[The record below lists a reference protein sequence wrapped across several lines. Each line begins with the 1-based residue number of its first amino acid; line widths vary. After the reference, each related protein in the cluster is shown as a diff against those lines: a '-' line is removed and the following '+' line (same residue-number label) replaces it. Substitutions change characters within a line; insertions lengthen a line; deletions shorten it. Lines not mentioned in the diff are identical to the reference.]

1 MFRRSR
7 LTGESF
13 EKLAS
18 FHEALLSELEL
29 KPMLR
34 NLLTAAT
41 HSLGAQRAAIFLYHA
56 EEGELR
62 GEVGTG
68 LGTNHTVSAISLALG
83 HDGPI
88 QRAFFA
94 PPEGLELS
102 DEILLPV
109 YAGAAPAGGEPFCW
123 SDPEAR
129 CNLRPRIQPS
139 ERAARC
145 PSCAHFG
152 GVGVLSLE
160 GMALD
165 EATRQLL
172 PVLAR
177 MVALALRN
185 ARLHETALEQKTRLA
200 RHTRVL
206 EMVNEISHELVRNL
220 ELKQV
225 LEALARGLYHE
236 LGYYRVTV
244 ALNRGGV
251 LEGLL
256 TFKEGQLFWTEG
268 VSHLRFSIQ
277 DSGDPFAQAARER
290 RPLVARGELPPQARA
305 RQMAF
310 VPITAYLP
318 ILAEEEVLG
327 VVALDHG
334 ESGREVGEEELRYV
348 QLLSY
353 VAGAAIKNAYAF
365 EERERANRA
374 LALERQK
381 LTQALELMGDAVIV
395 LEDYEGFANR
405 MAREVLGLGEGVC
418 LDDLPVEL
426 YPALEGQPV
435 EYVCAGRI
443 FSALGTREGRLW
455 VLVLHEI
462 TERKRAEEALRES
475 EARNRA
481 ILQALP
487 DLLFVMDAEGTLLAY
502 QGRRDQLLASPEG
515 FLGRRLAE
523 VLPPEIAARIQAAIT
538 EVLAKGE
545 MKSVEYSLELRGEWL
560 DYEAR
565 LARSGANEVLAVV
578 RDVTQQKQLER
589 MKQDFISAVSHELR
603 TPLVGIM
610 GFTELLLEDAR
621 LDPESLEFVQL
632 IRESGLRLKNMVDN
646 LLDTNRLESGRFEIS
661 RRRVDLSPTLRN
673 VAAAFRG
680 VAQLSEIAFELE
692 LKALPAVLADPD
704 RIGQVVGNLLS
715 NAFKF
720 TPRNGRVALRAKVEG
735 DWLRIEVED
744 SGPGIPPEQMDRLFQ
759 RYGRTHS
766 AVERGVGGTGLGLYI
781 SKAIVDAH
789 AGRIG
794 VISEWGR
801 GACFY
806 LELPLEGAGSG

>member
-7 LTGESF
+7 PRGEIF

-41 HSLGAQRAAIFLYHA
+41 HNLGAERAAIFLYHA

-68 LGTNHTVSAISLALG
+68 RGTNHTVSAISLALG
-83 HDGPI
+83 HNGPI
-88 QRAFFA
+88 QQAFFA

-109 YAGAAPAGGEPFCW
+109 YASAAPAGGEPFCW
-123 SDPEAR
+123 SHPEAR
-129 CNLRPRIQPS
+129 CNLRPRILPS

-185 ARLHETALEQKTRLA
+185 AQLHETALEQKTRLA

-225 LEALARGLYHE
+225 LEALARGLYRD
-236 LGYYRVTV
+236 LGYYRVSV
-244 ALNRGGV
+244 ALNRDGV

-256 TFKEGQLFWTEG
+256 TLKEGQLFWTEG
-268 VSHLRFSIQ
+268 LSHLRFSIH
-277 DSGDPFAQAARER
+277 DSNDPFARAARER
-290 RPLVARGELPPQARA
+290 RPLVAQGELPPQAKA

-348 QLLSY
+348 QFLSY

-365 EERERANRA
+365 EERR
-374 LALERQK
+374 
-381 LTQALELMGDAVIV
+381 
-395 LEDYEGFANR
+395 
-405 MAREVLGLGEGVC
+405 
-418 LDDLPVEL
+418 
-426 YPALEGQPV
+426 
-435 EYVCAGRI
+435 
-443 FSALGTREGRLW
+443 
-455 VLVLHEI
+455 
-462 TERKRAEEALRES
+462 RAEEALRES

-487 DLLFVMDAEGTLLAY
+487 DQLFVMDAQGTLLTH
-502 QGRRDQLLASPEG
+502 QGRRERLLVSPEG

-523 VLPPEIAARIQAAIT
+523 VLPPEVAARIQDAIA
-538 EVLAKGE
+538 EVLATGE
-545 MKSVEYSLELRGEWL
+545 MKSVEYSLELHGERL

-578 RDVTQQKQLER
+578 RDITQQKQLER
-589 MKQDFISAVSHELR
+589 MKQDFVSAVSHELR

-646 LLDTNRLESGRFEIS
+646 LLDTNRLESGRFEVS

-673 VAAAFRG
+673 VAAAFGG
-680 VAQLSEIAFELE
+680 VAQLSEIAFEVE
-692 LKALPAVLADPD
+692 LGTLPLVLADPD

-720 TPRNGRVALRAKVEG
+720 TPRNGRVALRASVEG
-735 DWLRIEVED
+735 GWLRIEVED
-744 SGPGIPPEQMDRLFQ
+744 SGPGIPPEQLDRLFQ
-759 RYGRTHS
+759 RYGRTRS

-794 VISEWGR
+794 VISQPGQ
-801 GACFY
+801 GARFY
-806 LELPLEGAGSG
+806 LELPLEGGAGSG

>member
-7 LTGESF
+7 LTGETF

-41 HSLGAQRAAIFLYHA
+41 HSLGAERAAIFLYHVG
-56 EEGELR
+56 EGELR

-68 LGTNHTVSAISLALG
+68 LGTNHTVSAISLALE
-83 HDGPI
+83 HNGPI
-88 QRAFFA
+88 QQAFFA
-94 PPEGLELS
+94 PPVGLELS

-109 YAGAAPAGGEPFCW
+109 YASAAPVGGEPFCW

-129 CNLRPRIQPS
+129 CNLRPRIQAF
-139 ERAARC
+139 ERSVRC

-160 GMALD
+160 GIDLD
-165 EATRQLL
+165 GETRQLL
-172 PVLAR
+172 PLLAR
-177 MVALALRN
+177 LVALALRN
-185 ARLHETALEQKTRLA
+185 ARLHETTLEQRAQLA

-206 EMVNEISHELVRNL
+206 EMVNEISHELVRSL

-225 LEALARGLYHE
+225 LEALAWGLYRD
-236 LGYYRVTV
+236 LGYCRVSI

-256 TFKEGQLFWTEG
+256 TLKEGQVLWTEG
-268 VSHLRFSIQ
+268 RSHPHFSIQ
-277 DSGDPFAQAARER
+277 GSSDPFARAARER
-290 RPLVARGELPPQARA
+290 RPLVAKSELPPQANA

-310 VPITAYLP
+310 VPLTAYLP

-327 VVALDHG
+327 VVALDYG
-334 ESGREVGEEELRYV
+334 ESGREVGEELRYA
-348 QLLSY
+348 QFLSY

-405 MAREVLGLGEGVC
+405 MAREALGLGERVA
-418 LDDLPVEL
+418 LDDLPLEL

-435 EYVCAGRI
+435 EYVRAGRI

-502 QGRRDQLLASPEG
+502 QGRGDQLLVSPDA

-523 VLPPEIAARIQAAIT
+523 VLPLEIAARIQAAIT

-545 MKSVEYSLELRGEWL
+545 MKSVEYSLELRGEQR

-589 MKQDFISAVSHELR
+589 MKQDFVSAVSHELR

-610 GFTELLLEDAR
+610 GFAELLMEDAR

-646 LLDTNRLESGRFEIS
+646 LLDTNRLESGRFEVS
-661 RRRVDLSPTLRN
+661 LRRVDLSPTLRD
-673 VAAAFRG
+673 VAAAFGG
-680 VAQLSEIAFELE
+680 VARLSEISFEVE
-692 LKALPAVLADPD
+692 LGPLPPLLADPD

-720 TPRNGRVALRAKVEG
+720 TPRKGRVALSARVQG
-735 DWLRIEVED
+735 GWLRLEVED

-759 RYGRTHS
+759 RYSRTHS

-781 SKAIVDAH
+781 SKAIVEAH

-794 VISEWGR
+794 VISEPGQ

-806 LELPLEGAGSG
+806 LELPLEGVDGR